1 MKLWTAAIAAPVFLM
16 MASVA
21 ANAEDVP
28 ADGEALF
35 EAACAECHR
44 NAARVAGRVT
54 GTEDERRERLE
65 VFLEDHYAPDA
76 DERQAIIDY
85 LVGL

>member
-1 MKLWTAAIAAPVFLM
+1 MKLWTAIAAPAFLVL
-16 MASVA
+16 ASVS
-21 ANAEDVP
+21 ANAENES
-28 ADGEALF
+28 ADGEALY

-44 NAARVAGRVT
+44 SAARVVGRVT
-54 GTEDERRERLE
+54 GDEDERRERLE
-65 VFLEDHYAPDA
+65 AFLEDHYAPDA